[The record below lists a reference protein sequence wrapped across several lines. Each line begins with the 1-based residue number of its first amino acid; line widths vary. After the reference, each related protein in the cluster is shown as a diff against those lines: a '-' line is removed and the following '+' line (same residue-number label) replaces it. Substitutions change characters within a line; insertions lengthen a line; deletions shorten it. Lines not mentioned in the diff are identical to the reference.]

1 MATYYVSAQN
11 GNDSNAGTSVGAA
24 KASFSAGIALLL
36 SAGDKLYIGPGYY
49 PESSTVNMV
58 GDGNLTNPIQI
69 IGDPE
74 AQFLTSDNPGEVV
87 IASRDSNGVGQNTT
101 LMQFSIDEHFYVKNL
116 TLIAGKGTS
125 ARCVY
130 NSNSEGLFFENCHF
144 VGGFYGIYG
153 DNDHDITCYNCSF
166 IGNRI
171 GATRINGIHCVGMC
185 GYNAFYQGFYYGCIA
200 LGGFYGF
207 SSCYNDLYG
216 YASSDYGS
224 VYNCLGIANY
234 TGYRDSSGM
243 NNMVYGAGNEGI
255 EHGNHYMIGG
265 LAVAS
270 YRPFGDGELGNGTGV
285 FPGVNSD
292 AATSTMVAIQD
303 HGGTANYSPDD
314 AGFTVTETG
323 GVTYLGYTGMGRDL
337 AHIFRPRIPLG
348 SGFQLLPTGSTGEDW
363 FSTKI
368 TGSGVSGF
376 EDRVEAL
383 QAFVSGAGLRFAANA
398 LKDTY
403 TPPAEKDIIG
413 TPMSNLSQTPG
424 YTDYERIK
432 GGFPGPYYPN
442 THELEFGASFISS
455 SDHAI
460 KLTDYGAFN
469 IGSYAHNSI
478 TASVGVKYNAGTAPE
493 IRIIDSK
500 TGHPLVSQA
509 ASGTGDQTGAYQHL
523 SVQVTASGHVD
534 ISLHSPHPP
543 QGSEPHVGSGA
554 TVYFADLKINEG

>member
-1 MATYYVSAQN
+1 MY
-11 GNDSNAGTSVGAA
+11 
-24 KASFSAGIALLL
+24 FSA
-36 SAGDKLYIGPGYY
+36 
-49 PESSTVNMV
+49 
-58 GDGNLTNPIQI
+58 
-69 IGDPE
+69 
-74 AQFLTSDNPGEVV
+74 
-87 IASRDSNGVGQNTT
+87 
-101 LMQFSIDEHFYVKNL
+101 DEHFYVKNL
-116 TLIAGKGTS
+116 TFLNGKGTS
-125 ARCVY
+125 ARSVY

-153 DNDHDITCYNCSF
+153 DNDHDLTAYNCSF
-166 IGNRI
+166 IGCRT
-171 GATRINGIHCVGMC
+171 GTRSVNNVHCVGMC
-185 GYNAFYQGFYYGCIA
+185 GYNPFYQGFAYGCIA

-207 SSCYNDLYG
+207 NSMYNDLYG
-216 YASSDYGS
+216 YAGSDYGS
-224 VYNCLGIANY
+224 AYNCLGIANY
-234 TGYRDSSGM
+234 TAFRDSSGM
-243 NNMVYGAGNEGI
+243 NNMAYGAGNEGI
-255 EHGNHYMIGG
+255 EFGNHYMIGG
-265 LAVAS
+265 LAVS
-270 YRPFGDGELGNGTGV
+270 CYRPFGDGELGNGTGV

-314 AGFTVTETG
+314 ADFTVTETG
-323 GVTYLGYTGMGRDL
+323 GVTYLGYAGMGRDI

-363 FSTKI
+363 FSLKI

-442 THELEFGASFISS
+442 THELEYGASFISS

-493 IRIIDSK
+493 IRIIDPK

-543 QGSEPHVGSGA
+543 ASSNPHGTSEA
-554 TVYFADLKINEG
+554 IVYFTDLKINEG